1 MNKAFFFILII
12 FTFGFYK
19 AQVVDSTA
27 IYEDDYEE
35 IYEDS
40 LSTGHYNNMYRADSV
55 LLKNPVSE
63 NVLHPKSFKENIRSR
78 YKGEEFDYS
87 TSKPRE
93 SFWNKLMKKIAKLIQ
108 TIFGE
113 TSLESSA
120 QITTIVIRLFAIVLV
135 GFLLYFII
143 KFLIG
148 KNGNFI
154 FGKRNKKVVINDEEL
169 HENIHEINFPES
181 IATFERTKDYRSAV
195 RYQFLF
201 ILKKLSDKKLIL
213 WNPEKTNKDYIAEL
227 KVQQLKNEFSN
238 LSYIF
243 DYVWY
248 GEFSIDE
255 QSYAKFKEQYQSF
268 KP

>member
-1 MNKAFFFILII
+1 MNKRILFIL
-12 FTFGFYK
+12 FLFSFVLSD
-19 AQVVDSTA
+19 AQEADSTVV
-27 IYEDDYEE
+27 YNDYYEE
-35 IYEDS
+35 SYSDS
-40 LSTGHYNNMYRADSV
+40 LSTPHYKNMQRADSV

-63 NVLHPKSFKENIRSR
+63 NTVYPKSFKENIKSR
-78 YKGEEFDYS
+78 YKGNEFDYS

-93 SFWNKLMKKIAKLIQ
+93 SFWDKLMRKVLKIVQ
-108 TIFGE
+108 SVFGE

-120 QITTIVIRLFAIVLV
+120 KITTTIIRLFAIILV
-135 GFLLYFII
+135 GFLLYFIV

-148 KNGNFI
+148 KNGNLF
-154 FGKRNKKVVINDEEL
+154 FGKRNKKVVITDEEL

-181 IATFERTKDYRSAV
+181 IVAFERSKDYRSAI

-201 ILKKLSDKKLIL
+201 VLKKLSDKKLIL
-213 WNPEKTNKDYIAEL
+213 WNPEKTNKDYIAEFKVPLL
-227 KVQQLKNEFSN
+227 KEEFSN

-248 GEFSIDE
+248 GEFNIDD
-255 QSYAKFKEQYQSF
+255 QSYLKFKEQYQSF

>member
-1 MNKAFFFILII
+1 MFLFFFGLSN
-12 FTFGFYK
+12 
-19 AQVVDSTA
+19 AQDVDSA
-27 IYEDDYEE
+27 AVYDDYYEE
-35 IYEDS
+35 SYVDS
-40 LSTGHYNNMYRADSV
+40 LSTGHYKNMYRADSV
-55 LLKNPVSE
+55 LLQNPVSE
-63 NVLHPKSFKENIRSR
+63 NTVYPKNFKENIKSR
-78 YKGEEFDYS
+78 YKGNEFDYS

-93 SFWNKLMKKIAKLIQ
+93 SFWDKLRKKVLKIIQ

-120 QITTIVIRLFAIVLV
+120 KITTVIIRLFAIVLV
-135 GFLLYFII
+135 GFLLYFIV

-148 KNGNFI
+148 KNGNLF
-154 FGKRNKKVVINDEEL
+154 FGKRNKKLLITDEEL

-181 IATFERTKDYRSAV
+181 IAAFERSKDYRSAV

-201 ILKKLSDKKLIL
+201 VLKKLSDKKLIL
-213 WNPEKTNKDYIAEL
+213 WNPEKTNKDYIAEFKISHL
-227 KVQQLKNEFSN
+227 KDEFTN

-255 QSYAKFKEQYQSF
+255 QSYAKYREQYQSF

>member
-1 MNKAFFFILII
+1 MFLFS
-12 FTFGFYK
+12 FGHSN
-19 AQVVDSTA
+19 AQNVDSTA
-27 IYEDDYEE
+27 IDDDYYEE
-35 IYEDS
+35 SYDDT
-40 LSTGHYNNMYRADSV
+40 LSTGHYKNMYRADSV
-55 LLKNPVSE
+55 LAKNPVSE
-63 NVLHPKSFKENIRSR
+63 NTLYPKNFKENIKSR

-93 SFWNKLMKKIAKLIQ
+93 SFWDKLMRKVLKLIQ
-108 TIFGE
+108 TIFGD

-120 QITTIVIRLFAIVLV
+120 QITTLVIRVFAIALV
-135 GFLLYFII
+135 GFLLYFIV

-154 FGKRNKKVVINDEEL
+154 FGKRNKKVIINDEEL

-181 IATFERTKDYRSAV
+181 IATFERSKDYRSAV

-201 ILKKLSDKKLIL
+201 VLKKLSDKKLIL
-213 WNPEKTNKDYIAEL
+213 WNPEKTNKDYVAEL
-227 KVQQLKNEFSN
+227 KVPHFKNEFSD

-248 GEFSIDE
+248 GEFNIDE

>member
-1 MNKAFFFILII
+1 MNKFLFFIL
-12 FTFGFYK
+12 FVFSFGFSN
-19 AQVVDSTA
+19 AQDLDSTVV
-27 IYEDDYEE
+27 YDDYYEE
-35 IYEDS
+35 SYEDS
-40 LSTGHYNNMYRADSV
+40 LSTGHYKNMYPADSV

-63 NVLHPKSFKENIRSR
+63 NTVYPKNFKENIKSR

-93 SFWNKLMKKIAKLIQ
+93 SFWEKLMKKVMKIIQ
-108 TIFGE
+108 SIFGE

-120 QITTIVIRLFAIVLV
+120 QITTVIIRLFAIILV
-135 GFLLYFII
+135 GFLLYFIV
-143 KFLIG
+143 KFIIG
-148 KNGNFI
+148 RNGNFI
-154 FGKRNKKVVINDEEL
+154 FGKRNKKVVINEEEL

-181 IATFERTKDYRSAV
+181 IATFERSKDYRSAV
-195 RYQFLF
+195 RYQFLY

-213 WNPEKTNKDYIAEL
+213 WNPEKTNKDYVAEL
-227 KVQQLKNEFSN
+227 KAPNLKNEFSN

-255 QSYAKFKEQYQSF
+255 QSYAKFKDQYQSF

>member
-1 MNKAFFFILII
+1 MNKILFFLLI
-12 FTFGFYK
+12 FLSFEFVY
-19 AQVVDSTA
+19 AQ
-27 IYEDDYEE
+27 DDTGSVEE
-35 IYEDS
+35 YVTDS
-40 LSTGHYNNMYRADSV
+40 LNTGHYKNMYRADSV

-63 NVLHPKSFKENIRSR
+63 NTIYPKEFKENLKSR
-78 YKGEEFDYS
+78 YKGNEFDYS

-93 SFWNKLMKKIAKLIQ
+93 SFWQKLLRKLDKILQ
-108 TIFGE
+108 SIFGE
-113 TSLESSA
+113 TIFTKSA
-120 QITTIVIRLFAIVLV
+120 DITGVLIRLFAIILV
-135 GFLLYFII
+135 GFLLYFLI
-143 KFLIG
+143 KYLIG

-154 FGKRNKKVVINDEEL
+154 FGKKNRKVIINEEEL

-181 IATFERTKDYRSAV
+181 IAKYERSGDYRSAV

-201 ILKKLSDKKLIL
+201 ILKKLSDKKLIN

-227 KVQQLKNEFSN
+227 KTPNLKNEFFS

-255 QSYAKFKEQYQSF
+255 QSYLKFKSRYQSF
-268 KP
+268 KL

>member
-1 MNKAFFFILII
+1 MNKVFFFILII
-12 FTFGFYK
+12 FTFGFCK
-19 AQVVDSTA
+19 AQIVDSA
-27 IYEDDYEE
+27 YIYEEDY
-35 IYEDS
+35 YGDT
-40 LSTGHYNNMYRADSV
+40 LSTGHYRNMYRADSV
-55 LLKNPVSE
+55 LLKNPVTE
-63 NVLHPKSFKENIRSR
+63 NALHPKSFKENIRSR
-78 YKGEEFDYS
+78 YKGDEFDYS

-93 SFWNKLMKKIAKLIQ
+93 SFWDKLMRKILKLIQ

-120 QITTIVIRLFAIVLV
+120 QITTVVIRLFAIVLV

-201 ILKKLSDKKLIL
+201 LLKKLSDKKLIL
-213 WNPEKTNKDYIAEL
+213 WNPEKTNKDYVAEL
-227 KVQQLKNEFSN
+227 KAPHLKNEFSN

-268 KP
+268 KS

>member
-1 MNKAFFFILII
+1 MNKYFLFIFFLFS
-12 FTFGFYK
+12 FGFCK
-19 AQVVDSTA
+19 AQSVDSTVV
-27 IYEDDYEE
+27 YEDS
-35 IYEDS
+35 YEDSNEGS
-40 LSTGHYNNMYRADSV
+40 LSTGHYKNMYRADSV

-63 NVLHPKSFKENIRSR
+63 NSVYPKSFKENIKSR

-87 TSKPRE
+87 TSKPRQ
-93 SFWNKLMKKIAKLIQ
+93 SFWDKLMRKVLKIIQ
-108 TIFGE
+108 SVFGE

-120 QITTIVIRLFAIVLV
+120 QITTVIIRLFAVILV

-143 KFLIG
+143 KFIIG
-148 KNGNFI
+148 RNGNFI
-154 FGKRNKKVVINDEEL
+154 FGKRNKKVIINEEEL
-169 HENIHEINFPES
+169 HENIYEINFPES
-181 IATFERTKDYRSAV
+181 IATLERSKDYRSAV

-201 ILKKLSDKKLIL
+201 VLKKLNDKKLIL
-213 WNPEKTNKDYIAEL
+213 WNPEKTNKDYVAEL
-227 KVQQLKNEFSN
+227 KAPNLKNEFSN

>member
-1 MNKAFFFILII
+1 MNKILVFLLIFFSFE
-12 FTFGFYK
+12 FTF
-19 AQVVDSTA
+19 AQ
-27 IYEDDYEE
+27 DDYDEPVVEE
-35 IYEDS
+35 YVDS
-40 LSTGHYNNMYRADSV
+40 LSTGHYRNMFRADSV
-55 LLKNPVSE
+55 LIKNPVTDNSTYPKKFEE
-63 NVLHPKSFKENIRSR
+63 NFSSK
-78 YKGEEFDYS
+78 YKDKEFDYS

-93 SFWNKLMKKIAKLIQ
+93 SFWEKFQRKIAKILQ
-108 TIFGE
+108 SIFGE
-113 TSLESSA
+113 TSFDTSA
-120 QITTIVIRLFAIVLV
+120 KATWVIVRLFAILLV

-143 KFLIG
+143 KTLLG

-154 FGKRNKKVVINDEEL
+154 FGKRNKKVDINDEEL

-181 IATFERTKDYRSAV
+181 ISQFERSGDYRSAV

-201 ILKKLSDKKLIL
+201 VLKKLSDKKIIN
-213 WNPEKTNKDYIAEL
+213 WNPEKTNKDYVAEL
-227 KVQQLKNEFSN
+227 KATHLRNEFYN

-255 QSYAKFKEQYQSF
+255 ESYLKFRNQFQSF

>member
-1 MNKAFFFILII
+1 MNKICFFIL
-12 FTFGFYK
+12 FLFCFGFSQ
-19 AQVVDSTA
+19 ARDEDSTVV
-27 IYEDDYEE
+27 YDDYYEE
-35 IYEDS
+35 SYEDS
-40 LSTGHYNNMYRADSV
+40 LITGHYKNMYRADSV
-55 LLKNPVSE
+55 LIENPVSE
-63 NVLHPKSFKENIRSR
+63 NTVYPKSFKENIKSR

-87 TSKPRE
+87 ASKPKE
-93 SFWNKLMKKIAKLIQ
+93 SFWDKLMRKLFKLIQ
-108 TIFGE
+108 RIFGE
-113 TSLESSA
+113 TSVESSA
-120 QITTIVIRLFAIVLV
+120 QITTVVIRLFAILLV
-135 GFLLYFII
+135 GFLLYFIV
-143 KFLIG
+143 KFIIG

-181 IATFERTKDYRSAV
+181 IASFERSKDYRSAV

-201 ILKKLSDKKLIL
+201 VLKKLSDKKLIL
-213 WNPEKTNKDYIAEL
+213 WNPEKTNKDYVAEL
-227 KVQQLKNEFSN
+227 KVPNLKNEFSN

-255 QSYAKFKEQYQSF
+255 ESYVKFKEQYQSF

>member
-1 MNKAFFFILII
+1 MNKFLFFIL
-12 FTFGFYK
+12 FLFSFGHSN
-19 AQVVDSTA
+19 AQEVDSTA
-27 IYEDDYEE
+27 VYDDYYEESYEDT
-35 IYEDS
+35 
-40 LSTGHYNNMYRADSV
+40 LSTGHYKNMYPADSV
-55 LLKNPVSE
+55 LAKNQVTE
-63 NVLHPKSFKENIRSR
+63 NSLYPKNFKENIKSR

-93 SFWNKLMKKIAKLIQ
+93 SFWDKLMRKVLKLIQ
-108 TIFGE
+108 TIFGD

-120 QITTIVIRLFAIVLV
+120 QIATLVIRVFAIALV
-135 GFLLYFII
+135 GFLLYFIV

-154 FGKRNKKVVINDEEL
+154 FGRRNKKVIINDEEL

-201 ILKKLSDKKLIL
+201 VLKKLSDKKLIL
-213 WNPEKTNKDYIAEL
+213 WNPEKTNKDYVAEL
-227 KVQQLKNEFSN
+227 KVPNLRSEFSD

-255 QSYAKFKEQYQSF
+255 QSYTKFKEQYQSF
-268 KP
+268 KS

>member
-1 MNKAFFFILII
+1 MNKICIFIFI
-12 FTFGFYK
+12 FLCFGFSK
-19 AQVVDSTA
+19 AQVIDSTA
-27 IYEDDYEE
+27 VDEE
-35 IYEDS
+35 YYEDS
-40 LSTGHYNNMYRADSV
+40 VSTGHYKNMLPADSV
-55 LLKNPVSE
+55 LQKNLVTE
-63 NVLHPKSFKENIRSR
+63 NSLFPKKFKENIRSR
-78 YKGEEFDYS
+78 YKGKDFDYS

-93 SFWNKLMKKIAKLIQ
+93 SFWDKLQRKILRLIQ
-108 TIFGE
+108 SIFGE

-120 QITTIVIRLFAIVLV
+120 KITTVVVRLFAIILV
-135 GFLLYFII
+135 GFLIYFII

-148 KNGNFI
+148 KNGSFL
-154 FGKRNKKVVINDEEL
+154 FGKRNKKVAIKEEEL

-181 IATFERTKDYRSAV
+181 ISNFERAKDYRSAV

-201 ILKKLSDKKLIL
+201 ALKKLSDRKIIT

-227 KVQQLKNEFSN
+227 KNSNLKEEFSN

-255 QSYAKFKEQYQSF
+255 ETYLKFKEKYQSF